1 MAVKKLPLKILLLSV
16 FLAFIAINAASSAPC
31 AVGVPVGTAGCT
43 AINVGTAGTASGGT
57 VSLDSPI
64 GNISPQEFIGKI
76 INSALGI
83 VGSLAL
89 LMFIYGGF
97 VWLTSA
103 GSSDKVTKGKNI
115 LVWATIGLAV
125 IFMSYGATRFV
136 LDKIAAT

>member
-1 MAVKKLPLKILLLSV
+1 MKKINYYL
-16 FLAFIAINAASSAPC
+16 FFFIALFAYFYLSNNIALA
-31 AVGVPVGTAGCT
+31 GTAGLSQDT
-43 AINVGTAGTASGGT
+43 TIGQQNSGVVTLNPAVNVG
-57 VSLDSPI
+57 
-64 GNISPQEFIGKI
+64 SPQQFIGRI

-115 LVWATIGLAV
+115 LVWATIGLVV
-125 IFMSYGATRFV
+125 IFMSYGATKFV
-136 LDKIAAT
+136 LDKITAT

>member
-1 MAVKKLPLKILLLSV
+1 MSLTPAV
-16 FLAFIAINAASSAPC
+16 
-31 AVGVPVGTAGCT
+31 
-43 AINVGTAGTASGGT
+43 NVG
-57 VSLDSPI
+57 
-64 GNISPQEFIGKI
+64 SPQQFIGRI

-115 LVWATIGLAV
+115 LVWATIGLVV
-125 IFMSYGATRFV
+125 IFMSYGATKFV
-136 LDKIAAT
+136 LDKITAT

>member
-1 MAVKKLPLKILLLSV
+1 MKKSTKNLNKFVLSAIV
-16 FLAFIAINAASSAPC
+16 LIIGLALFPVIAYA
-31 AVGVPVGTAGCT
+31 GTAGLAPDT
-43 AINVGTAGTASGGT
+43 TVGDKSTGGPVILNPAVNVG
-57 VSLDSPI
+57 
-64 GNISPQEFIGKI
+64 SPQQFIGRI

-115 LVWATIGLAV
+115 LVWATIGLVV
-125 IFMSYGATRFV
+125 IFMSYGATKFV
-136 LDKIAAT
+136 LDKITAT